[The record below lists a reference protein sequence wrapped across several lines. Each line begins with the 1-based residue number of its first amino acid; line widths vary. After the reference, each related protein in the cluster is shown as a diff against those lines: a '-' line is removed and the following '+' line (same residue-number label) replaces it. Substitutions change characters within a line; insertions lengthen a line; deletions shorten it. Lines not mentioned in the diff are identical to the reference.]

1 MKQKHKIYILLVIS
15 LLSVVGSVGV
25 MLYASNG
32 SSVCDHRE
40 GNIYTFVDTDCYD
53 YWNSYDQKAEPIL
66 ISFSLLLFISLVLL
80 FVRREA
86 FIAWAKFAGV
96 AFPLMLGTLLYTFTH
111 ESESAAW
118 MSGPSNAQM
127 AMTILPF
134 LFIITSFVIIAFN
147 QAKR

>member
-1 MKQKHKIYILLVIS
+1 MKQKYKIYNLMLLLISTSVIGVILFLVKTYNCYQNG
-15 LLSVVGSVGV
+15 VV
-25 MLYASNG
+25 
-32 SSVCDHRE
+32 D
-40 GNIYTFVDTDCYD
+40 YTCYD
-53 YWNSYDQKAEPIL
+53 FQEQKMQP
-66 ISFSLLLFISLVLL
+66 LFISFLPLL
-80 FVRREA
+80 LISVILFFVRREA